1 MNIIFLIAHA
11 AFVLLLG
18 FYLITCLQWFSYKPA
33 RIIFHFTKP
42 AWHLYFLI
50 LPFLAYFGCEIAAG
64 LCAAKFGVASLYAL
78 RAAKILI
85 VAA

>member
-50 LPFLAYFGCEIAAG
+50 LPLAAYFGCEI
-64 LCAAKFGVASLYAL
+64 VVSL
-78 RAAKILI
+78 
-85 VAA
+85 

>member
-11 AFVLLLG
+11 AFVLLMG
-18 FYLITCLQWFSYKPA
+18 FYLITCLQWFSYKPV

-50 LPFLAYFGCEIAAG
+50 LPLAAYFGCEIVAG
-64 LCAAKFGVASLYAL
+64 LGVAKFLSL
-78 RAAKILI
+78 IHI
-85 VAA
+85 